1 VTPKLLPLIAAIG
14 LVGGLAAPAIASV
27 GTTGARA
34 ETTVTIRTQNGEFWG
49 YLTSPRPKQC
59 ADGRKVT
66 LYKQVG
72 SAQDPSVDQKM
83 ASDISSLSG
92 SRYKWSTGTT
102 GLRHGRFYARVTRTP
117 LCKGDTSDTVRA
129 SSTT

>member
-1 VTPKLLPLIAAIG
+1 VTPKLLPLIASVA
-14 LVGGLAAPAIASV
+14 LVGGLTAPSVANASTV
-27 GTTGARA
+27 SPRA
-34 ETTVTIRTQNGEFWG
+34 ETSVTIKTQNGEFWG
-49 YLTSPRPKQC
+49 YLTSPRPMRC

-66 LYKQVG
+66 LYKQAG
-72 SAQDPSVDQKM
+72 SAQNPSVDKRM

-102 GLRHGRFYARVTRTP
+102 GLRHGKFYARVGRTSD
-117 LCKGDTSDTVRA
+117 CRSDTSETVRA